1 MQNNA
6 TRIIL
11 DTNLWISFLITNNFS
26 KLDDL
31 IFTKNCKLIFSKEL
45 LDEFIEVTRSPK
57 FRRYFSQTDVE
68 DLLDTIDEF
77 ADFVTVS
84 SSVNLCRDV
93 KDNFLLSLSLDG
105 NADFLITGDSDL
117 LEIKEFNQTRIL
129 TIADFFNLNMP
140 E

>member
-11 DTNLWISFLITNNFS
+11 DTNLWISFLITKNFS

-45 LDEFIEVTRSPK
+45 LDEFIEVTRRAK

-117 LEIKEFNQTRIL
+117 LEIKKFNQTRIL
-129 TIADFFNLNMP
+129 TIADFFNLNIP

>member
-11 DTNLWISFLITNNFS
+11 DTNLWISFLITKNFS

-45 LDEFIEVTRSPK
+45 LDEFIEVASRPK
-57 FRRYFSQTDVE
+57 FRRYFPQTDVE

-84 SSVNLCRDV
+84 SS
-93 KDNFLLSLSLDG
+93 
-105 NADFLITGDSDL
+105 IDL
-117 LEIKEFNQTRIL
+117 
-129 TIADFFNLNMP
+129 
-140 E
+140 